1 MDLRTKLIFAF
12 VLASLG
18 AMLALGAFSYDATRS
33 LLRSIALRQ
42 LEAMAESKKQDLER
56 AIVGWR
62 DRVQLVTSR
71 TSLRESLRSFKRDG
85 DEAQLVRT
93 EAILADAIRAAE
105 SLRGISIYGADGF
118 FLASSGID
126 LGERERV
133 RPAMFMWA
141 DEPVVYENV
150 SLDPDEGLLVTL
162 VSPVRIAGVLVGAA
176 KVRLSAQEL
185 IDVTRDY
192 TGLGETGET
201 LMAMQTESGDALVLN
216 PLRHGPADSAGRRI
230 GPDQARDPILQA
242 VQGIEATYEDGAYD
256 YRGEEV
262 WAATRYLEEFGWG
275 VVVKVDVDEELAPIR
290 ELRETLIRLGLSLSA
305 FAIVVATLFGFYVS
319 GPIRELAEVAQRIRD
334 GEHGLR
340 APTGGADEVGRLART
355 FNAMAD
361 ELLSTEE
368 AVEEARD
375 EAGSAQRADEPPPSH
390 ATGPKG

>member
-12 VLASLG
+12 VTASLG

-71 TSLRESLRSFKRDG
+71 TSLRESLRSFQRDR
-85 DEAQLVRT
+85 DEAHLARIERT
-93 EAILADAIRAAE
+93 LADAIRAAE
-105 SLRGISIYGADGF
+105 SLRGISMYGADGF
-118 FLASSGID
+118 FLTSSGVD
-126 LGERERV
+126 PGERERL
-133 RPAMFMWA
+133 RPVMFMWA
-141 DEPVVYENV
+141 EQPVVYENV
-150 SLDPDEGLLVTL
+150 SLDPSEGLLVTL
-162 VSPVRIAGVLVGAA
+162 VSPVRSAGVLVGAA

-185 IDVTRDY
+185 VDVTRDY

-201 LMAMQTESGDALVLN
+201 LMALRTEAGDALVLN
-216 PLRHGPADSAGRRI
+216 PLRHGPEDSAGRRI
-230 GPDQARDPILQA
+230 GPDQERDPILQA
-242 VQGIEATYEDGAYD
+242 VQGNEAVYQEGAQD

-275 VVVKVDVDEELAPIR
+275 VVVKVDVAEELAPIR

-305 FAIVVATLFGFYVS
+305 FAVVVATGFGFYVS
-319 GPIRELAEVAQRIRD
+319 RPIRELAEVARRIGQ

-340 APTGGADEVGRLART
+340 APSGGADEVGLLART

-361 ELLSTEE
+361 ELLTTDEV
-368 AVEEARD
+368 VEDALD
-375 EAGSAQRADEPPPSH
+375 EAEPMQRGDGPPPGRP
-390 ATGPKG
+390 TGPPR

>member
-12 VLASLG
+12 VSASLG

-33 LLRSIALRQ
+33 LLQSIALRQ

-71 TSLRESLRSFKRDG
+71 TSLRESLRSLKRDG
-85 DEAQLVRT
+85 DEAQLVRM

-118 FLASSGID
+118 FLTSSGID

-133 RPAMFMWA
+133 RPATFMWA

-150 SLDPDEGLLVTL
+150 SLHPDEGLLVTL

-176 KVRLSAQEL
+176 KVRLSAKEL

-201 LMAMQTESGDALVLN
+201 LMALPTEAGGALVLN
-216 PLRHGPADSAGRRI
+216 AVRHGAGDAAGRRI
-230 GPDQARDPILQA
+230 GPDQDRDPILQA
-242 VQGIEATYEDGAYD
+242 VQGTEATYQDGAYD

-262 WAATRYLEEFGWG
+262 WAATRYLAEFGWG
-275 VVVKVDVDEELAPIR
+275 VVVKVDVEEELAPIR

-340 APTGGADEVGRLART
+340 APAGGADEVGLLART

-361 ELLSTEE
+361 ELLPTGK
-368 AVEEARD
+368 AVEATRD
-375 EAGSAQRADEPPPSH
+375 EDGSARCADAPPPGN
-390 ATGPKG
+390 ATEPKG